1 MKHLSITALAL
12 FSTSAFA
19 TNARVGAHQGNVGIS
34 DDVDYRTYFSR
45 TDNGKDSIW
54 FDLAGD
60 VPAAE
65 EAEHEGH
72 EEHEGEDDEDVV
84 DVEAGG
90 DEAGGDEAAAADSGS
105 TLAAAY
111 KADGRSVTLEQSNY
125 GTAVGYY
132 AANGD
137 SGYGIELDVLSKDV
151 FSLGGGYGMTN
162 GKTDIAFGGT
172 LGKGADSIDVLFNV
186 NSRTLKKKEVSA
198 WGAELSMIDKAIEAS
213 GSYRMGWRFNTDTS
227 TAAVTVGP
235 NLMVSKPSEGDM
247 DITLR
252 LAEINIAGEFAL
264 NDWFGLRGSV
274 VSGLDAILPMAGK
287 EFDVTTDGVSTAF
300 GASLDFEGADID
312 LMIDPGRV
320 LDGPYFLTGNSS
332 GAFGAMMSARF
343 DI

>member
-34 DDVDYRTYFSR
+34 DDVDYRTYYSR

-54 FDLAGD
+54 FDLAGAAPVVEEAED
-60 VPAAE
+60 EGHADHGGEDAEEGAE
-65 EAEHEGH
+65 EAVE
-72 EEHEGEDDEDVV
+72 
-84 DVEAGG
+84 VEA
-90 DEAGGDEAAAADSGS
+90 DAEAAAASGS

-227 TAAVTVGP
+227 TAVTG
-235 NLMVSKPSEGDM
+235 
-247 DITLR
+247 T
-252 LAEINIAGEFAL
+252 
-264 NDWFGLRGSV
+264 
-274 VSGLDAILPMAGK
+274 
-287 EFDVTTDGVSTAF
+287 
-300 GASLDFEGADID
+300 
-312 LMIDPGRV
+312 
-320 LDGPYFLTGNSS
+320 PYF
-332 GAFGAMMSARF
+332 
-343 DI
+343 